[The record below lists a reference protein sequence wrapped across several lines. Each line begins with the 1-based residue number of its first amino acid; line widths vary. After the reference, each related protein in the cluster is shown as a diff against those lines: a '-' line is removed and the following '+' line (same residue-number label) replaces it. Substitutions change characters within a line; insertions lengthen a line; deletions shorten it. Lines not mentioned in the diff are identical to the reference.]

1 MDLQLLAKSLGRSV
15 DDTVLCVHMVLVQ
28 MTALISNRKLKS
40 TQTPTKNDNH
50 TMAKGSEGF
59 VLCLNWSYL
68 TLLVLIKLNW
78 KFKMLNAI
86 NDCVA
91 YRYSHLRGSIRNKLT
106 QLPRIT

>member
-1 MDLQLLAKSLGRSV
+1 
-15 DDTVLCVHMVLVQ
+15 
-28 MTALISNRKLKS
+28 
-40 TQTPTKNDNH
+40 
-50 TMAKGSEGF
+50 MAKGSEGF

-68 TLLVLIKLNW
+68 RLLVLIKLNW